1 MTASTG
7 GTGPRRAKDVEQQIA
22 RRAQFDRYCDR
33 QMRNPIPGTTWHP
46 LYRWPSETDAEY
58 AARVAEYERTQ
69 QTTGEIN
76 NTNKAHRAG

>member
-1 MTASTG
+1 MTASSR

-22 RRAQFDRYCDR
+22 RRAQFEHYCDR
-33 QMRNPIPGTTWHP
+33 QIRDPTPGTTWHP

-69 QTTGEIN
+69 PTTGEN
-76 NTNKAHRAG
+76 STHKAHRAG